1 MLMAIIRKKEMKD
14 MTMENLRK
22 RLAELRLELAKSRS
36 QIIVGGAAAN
46 AGRIKEQKKTV
57 ARILTEINNREN
69 NRLRKSESENIKG
82 GV

>member
-1 MLMAIIRKKEMKD
+1 MAIIKKREFKEMNEE
-14 MTMENLRK
+14 TLRT
-22 RLAELRLELAKSRS
+22 RLAELRLDLAKSKS

-57 ARILTEINNREN
+57 ARILTELN
-69 NRLRKSESENIKG
+69 KMKKG